1 MIDFGRVR
9 SARVFMFAILM
20 VFFVWAVFLLL
31 PFFEPVF
38 VGSVLAIVFYPVFK
52 RIHNAIGS
60 RRLASFGTILFM
72 LAIFIGITSVF
83 LSSLE
88 SAATEIIN
96 NADDNISRL
105 MDRYVSVTGDRALLE
120 KYTGETLS
128 EDEIAKRLQALVVDN
143 KTELLKIVGGLVG
156 AVGDIVPTLIVIFYL
171 IFYVYVDEESILDV
185 IRNFIPL
192 DPSNTESFIDE
203 ISNNVRGIVIGQG
216 FTSIVSGLAGG
227 LGLWLFGFNGAAFW
241 GFVMMF
247 CAILPMVGT
256 NLIWIPA
263 GLIALIFG
271 DYFSGGGI
279 IIWGFSIQTY
289 VDNIFTPQVI
299 GRYMRCHPVFVLL
312 GVFGGVVSYG
322 LIGVFLGPLVLVTLM
337 TCFTYY
343 QKQWL
348 EVEEEEEVEPES
360 EDAEEPEAENED
372 DEE

>member
-20 VFFVWAVFLLL
+20 VFFVWATFLLL

-52 RIHNAIGS
+52 RLHLAVNS
-60 RRLASFGTILFM
+60 RRLASFGTILVM
-72 LAIFIGITSVF
+72 LAIFFCITSVF
-83 LSSLE
+83 LSSLG
-88 SAATEIIN
+88 SAVTEIVN
-96 NADDNISRL
+96 NADENISLL
-105 MDRYVSVTGDRALLE
+105 MERYVSITGDRALLE
-120 KYTGETLS
+120 KYTGGTFS
-128 EDEIAKRLQALVVDN
+128 EDEIAKRVQGIVVGN
-143 KTELLKIVGGLVG
+143 KGVLINFFGGIVG

-185 IRNFIPL
+185 IHNIIPL
-192 DPSNTESFIDE
+192 DKTNTESFIDE

-247 CAILPMVGT
+247 CAFLPMVGT
-256 NLIWIPA
+256 NLVWIPA
-263 GLIALIFG
+263 GIIALVFG

-279 IIWGFSIQTY
+279 IIWGFSVQTY

-348 EVEEEEEVEPES
+348 EVEEEEELES
-360 EDAEEPEAENED
+360 EDEKEDEAENED

>member
-1 MIDFGRVR
+1 
-9 SARVFMFAILM
+9 MFAILM
-20 VFFVWAVFLLL
+20 VFFVWATFLLL

-52 RIHNAIGS
+52 RLLEVIGS
-60 RRLASFGTILFM
+60 RRLASFGTILVM
-72 LAIFIGITSVF
+72 LTIFFGITSVF
-83 LSSLE
+83 LSSLG
-88 SAATEIIN
+88 SAATEIGN
-96 NADDNISRL
+96 NADENISRL

-120 KYTGETLS
+120 KYTWGKLS
-128 EDEIAKRLQALVVDN
+128 EKEIAKQLQDLVAGNQGVLI
-143 KTELLKIVGGLVG
+143 KFVGGLVG

-171 IFYVYVDEESILDV
+171 IFYVYVDEESILEV
-185 IRNFIPL
+185 IHNIIPL
-192 DPSNTESFIDE
+192 DPSNTASFINE

-216 FTSIVSGLAGG
+216 FTSIVSGLSGG

-247 CAILPMVGT
+247 CAFLPMVGT

-263 GLIALIFG
+263 GIIALVFG

-279 IIWGFSIQTY
+279 IIWGFTVQTY

-348 EVEEEEEVEPES
+348 EIEEEDEVEGDELEAEGTEES
-360 EDAEEPEAENED
+360 EAEDED